1 MNNLRNE
8 IFLKNFG
15 INLKKNRISE
25 GFTQEELSYSSD
37 VSLAQIT
44 RLERGIVNPTICTLK
59 CLAKAWG
66 IEIKQLFD
74 FPHWNYCNWYAPKS
88 GFVGLSK
95 FKISFGA
102 YG

>member
-1 MNNLRNE
+1 MNNLRDE
-8 IFLKNFG
+8 IYLRQFG
-15 INLKKNRISE
+15 KNLKKIRISK

-59 CLAKAWG
+59 CLAKALD

-74 FPHWNYCNWYAPKS
+74 FPHWDYCNWYAPKS
-88 GFVGLSK
+88 GLEGLLK

-102 YG
+102 

>member
-1 MNNLRNE
+1 MNNLRDE

-15 INLKKNRISE
+15 INLKKIRISKD
-25 GFTQEELSYSSD
+25 FTQEELSLSSD

-59 CLAKAWG
+59 CLAKGLG
-66 IEIKQLFD
+66 IETNQLLNFL
-74 FPHWNYCNWYAPKS
+74 HWNYCNWYAPKS

-95 FKISFGA
+95 FKISFEA